1 MRSLFYQIR
10 YIFLFTMSLML
21 CYGFHVQAESLAN
34 AEIKALL
41 QLTFEDLLDV
51 EVIVASKS
59 AETVAEAPSS
69 VTVFTHQEIQNM
81 GVTTLGELLDFVP
94 GFQTF
99 RLGLN
104 GDSQG
109 FQVRGN
115 PMLPVF
121 TRDVLILLDGRRLN
135 GSHSGGAV
143 LYNSY
148 LNLDN
153 VKQVEVIRGPGS
165 ALYGSNAFLG
175 VINIITLDDH
185 NALTLRAGNHA
196 SKEALLHV
204 SERQNDWHIAGFAR
218 VYGDNG
224 NNFSSLSDRTGRHGA
239 ANDAHQAADA
249 NLKLTKGDLNLH
261 LRHTHRRI
269 EDFLDSEYIGANGIN
284 QSENEQSSIAFNY
297 TYDVNNDLWFEFSGG
312 YTRSRLYFLSDAGVQ
327 ENGLTD
333 LFGLYLENEALN
345 IDIAA
350 DWLINSNNHWQAGF
364 TYENTGNTDNALI
377 NNHTFDSKLHYLRGA
392 DSFTNNQDRD
402 IFGLYIQHRHRLHTH
417 LNMIL
422 GLRYDHYSDFG
433 NTLNPRGALIYT
445 TPWQD
450 HIKLMYGRAFRAPNL
465 ADLTLNVANS
475 KGNPNLQPEQISTI
489 ELAYV
494 HTANYGQGIM
504 ALFNNH
510 IRDVITI
517 EPDETGQF
525 FARNEGEL
533 KRSGI
538 ELEAQLEPFADW
550 MLRATY
556 THIFNDAERHAPQ
569 DFASLILNRQW
580 QHWNMNVS
588 TTYQGKI
595 NSLPQ
600 PQHTWLANASL
611 RYQLMP
617 QTTLQATVHNLTDEI
632 YYDPS
637 EFTALNNGRLR
648 GVEPGIPNRGRT
660 FWLGV
665 EINWN

>member
-1 MRSLFYQIR
+1 
-10 YIFLFTMSLML
+10 ML
-21 CYGFHVQAESLAN
+21 CYGLHAQAESSAN

-69 VTVFTHQEIQNM
+69 VTVFTRQEIQNM

-99 RLGLN
+99 RLALN

-121 TRDVLILLDGRRLN
+121 TRDVLVLLDGRRLN

-143 LYNSY
+143 LYNTY
-148 LNLDN
+148 LSLDN

-204 SERQNDWHIAGFAR
+204 SEHQNDWHLAGFAR

-224 NNFSSLSDRTGRHGA
+224 EHFSPLSDRTGRHGA
-239 ANDAHQAADA
+239 ANDARQAADA

-297 TYDVNNDLWFEFSGG
+297 TYDVNNDLRFEFSGG

-450 HIKLMYGRAFRAPNL
+450 QIKLMYGRAFRAPNL

-494 HTANYGQGIM
+494 HTADYGQGIM
-504 ALFNNH
+504 TLFNNH

-556 THIFNDAERHAPQ
+556 THIFNNAERHAPQ

-588 TTYQGKI
+588 MTYQGKI

-617 QTTLQATVHNLTDEI
+617 QTTLQATIHNLTDEI

-637 EFTALNNGRLR
+637 EFTAVNNGRLR

-665 EINWN
+665 NVSWN